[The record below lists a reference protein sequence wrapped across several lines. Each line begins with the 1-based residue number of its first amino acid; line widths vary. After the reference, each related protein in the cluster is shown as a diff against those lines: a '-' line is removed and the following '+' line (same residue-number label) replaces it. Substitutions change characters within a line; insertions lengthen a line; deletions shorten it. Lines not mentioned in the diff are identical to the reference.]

1 MIDIKKYFDSLRTGD
16 YQNDNF
22 NDFLKK
28 IKFSYTV
35 PSIHVAGTNGKGS
48 TCNYIASI
56 YKKLGLKVGLFTSP
70 YLFKFNEM
78 ISINGENISDEVINK
93 YISNNEKLFKKYDLS
108 AFEVQTFIAFSYFM
122 DNKCDIAVIECGMGG
137 EIDATNIFN
146 PLISVITS
154 ISLEHTSYLGRTLS
168 EIAYHKA
175 GIIKENVPL
184 VIGNLPEE
192 ASKVIGQIALENKS
206 KIHQIVDPG
215 NLSLTEEGFDFSY
228 LTYKGLHI
236 NSTAMYSVTDAC
248 IAIETVNALA
258 NKYPFTDESIREGI
272 KDVDMPCRM
281 DFVRKNP
288 LVLIDGA
295 HNPEGVKNLKIAVEN
310 IANGRNIRIVFA
322 CFTDKNL
329 QGMLA
334 VVGELAD
341 ELILTTFDH
350 PRARTLEDYFL
361 FAEDY
366 KFIDNAKD
374 AINYCM
380 ENYPSDLIV
389 VTGSLAFAAYA
400 KGLFD
405 SGEIK

>member
-168 EIAYHKA
+168 EIA
-175 GIIKENVPL
+175 L
-184 VIGNLPEE
+184 
-192 ASKVIGQIALENKS
+192 
-206 KIHQIVDPG
+206 
-215 NLSLTEEGFDFSY
+215 
-228 LTYKGLHI
+228 
-236 NSTAMYSVTDAC
+236 
-248 IAIETVNALA
+248 
-258 NKYPFTDESIREGI
+258 
-272 KDVDMPCRM
+272 
-281 DFVRKNP
+281 
-288 LVLIDGA
+288 
-295 HNPEGVKNLKIAVEN
+295 
-310 IANGRNIRIVFA
+310 
-322 CFTDKNL
+322 
-329 QGMLA
+329 
-334 VVGELAD
+334 
-341 ELILTTFDH
+341 
-350 PRARTLEDYFL
+350 
-361 FAEDY
+361 
-366 KFIDNAKD
+366 
-374 AINYCM
+374 
-380 ENYPSDLIV
+380 
-389 VTGSLAFAAYA
+389 A
-400 KGLFD
+400 KGKKLYD
-405 SGEIK
+405 KRETIKNRDIEREKKNY